1 MGLIKIEDNA
11 YFMTLTIALIN
22 PEIPPNTG
30 TIARLCAATDAHLH
44 IVGKAN
50 FDLSEKSLKRAGLDY
65 WHLVNVTEYPDI
77 KRYVDDCDLLTTF
90 VVTTKTTRLY
100 TDIQYPKTATLLF
113 GNESSGLPEWIHT
126 HFRET
131 RVTIPMK
138 NVEKGMRSLNLANAV
153 SIVLYEYI
161 RQYGC

>member
-1 MGLIKIEDNA
+1 
-11 YFMTLTIALIN
+11 MTLTIALIN

-30 TIARLCAATDAHLH
+30 TIARLCAATDTALH

-77 KRYVDDCDLLTTF
+77 TGYVNDCDLLTTL

-113 GNESSGLPEWIHT
+113 GNESSGLPEWIHA
-126 HFRET
+126 HFKASRI
-131 RVTIPMK
+131 TIPMK